1 VDFKQKADDLNQ
13 LVINLINEI
22 GDVMSNQLL
31 ETHQISTNQ
40 VENALKT
47 QSNLINT
54 QYDVS

>member
-1 VDFKQKADDLNQ
+1 MDFKQKADDLNQ